1 MAAVCPHCGFTQQE
15 SVAAKSTFCR
25 KCQQHY
31 NLERMLAGEKSIVK
45 EPGLFSKLTRM
56 VLGDRQRDV
65 TCFTCGHQ
73 QKLSKEAQSTMCPG
87 CGAYMDLRDF
97 KISAPFGR
105 SVQTAGDVFV
115 TSSGDVTSTKMM
127 CGELYLEGSLRGH
140 AIVTGTATVKVKGRL
155 IGTIDSPHILVEK
168 KSQLEFARPVHT
180 KLFEVSGTVRADVH
194 ADKVVI
200 NKGGWLEGSVH
211 ARAITVEKGGIFS
224 GDLEIGQDSVEPVA
238 TESVV
243 EAKQPES
250 GVRKKPETATKVEA
264 TTSPELEPEPPI
276 AQSSEEGSEPSTAP
290 EPVQE
295 TPPQPQKPTTVLKS
309 VEAPKPV
316 QLPRPTVV
324 LKPVEPPKPP
334 DSAKPRDPAKSL
346 EPKTTDNL
354 KPDKNGG
361 LPKKNPTT
369 TTRLTNAELPFGDD
383 AK

>member
-15 SVAAKSTFCR
+15 SIAAKSTFCR

-31 NLERMLAGEKSIVK
+31 NLERVLAGEKSIVK

-65 TCFTCGHQ
+65 KCFTCGHE

-105 SVQTAGDVFV
+105 SVQTAGDVHV

-127 CGELYLEGSLRGH
+127 CGILHLEGSLRGH

-155 IGTIDSPHILVEK
+155 IGTIDAPHILVEK

-180 KLFEVSGTVRADVH
+180 KLFEVSGTVRAEVH
-194 ADKVVI
+194 AEKVVI

-224 GDLEIGQDSVEPVA
+224 GDLQIGQESAEPAPVA
-238 TESVV
+238 
-243 EAKQPES
+243 KQSPVES
-250 GVRKKPETATKVEA
+250 GVVKKTEAAKAPAPAKQIEAKKPAEPKPTAKPGSETETADEPPPVEEI
-264 TTSPELEPEPPI
+264 PPEP
-276 AQSSEEGSEPSTAP
+276 A
-290 EPVQE
+290 
-295 TPPQPQKPTTVLKS
+295 KPATILKS

-334 DSAKPRDPAKSL
+334 DSAKPRDPAKNP

-354 KPDKNGG
+354 KPDKTGG
-361 LPKKNPTT
+361 LPKKPPTT
-369 TTRLTNAELPFGDD
+369 TTRLTNAELPFGDE
-383 AK
+383 K